1 MSVKSY
7 LVFPYKGR
15 LQELSEDLSKLPWC
29 QTIPSENRE
38 VIVLVTDTKDEKD
51 EEDCINHV
59 NSIESLE
66 HMTLVSG
73 FEENLN

>member
-7 LVFPYKGR
+7 LVFPHKGR
-15 LQELSEDLSKLPWC
+15 LRELSEDLSKLPWC

-38 VIVLVTDTKDEKD
+38 VIVLVTDTKNEKD

-59 NSIESLE
+59 NAIESLE

-73 FEENLN
+73 FEKT